1 MDFGYAAM
9 AGLGWQL
16 HDRLEWGSLQS
27 TGNPTRTELERNP
40 SVPQWQQFCYLFLA
54 TVDGFRLNI
63 LLAFFGSACAISQR

>member
-9 AGLGWQL
+9 AGPGWQL

-40 SVPQWQQFCYLFLA
+40 SVPQW
-54 TVDGFRLNI
+54 
-63 LLAFFGSACAISQR
+63 